1 MAFSNINY
9 ATMRIQ
15 HPVRTGFTSSTKR
28 DPIVLGLLIWS
39 LAMAMTVSQDY
50 VPEQSTTRYL
60 MFNVPIV
67 IAALCR
73 PLTLWNTLSG
83 KAILLTPFVALST
96 VHHVIQGD
104 ITAVLQVG
112 LLVLGIVWF
121 CSEPVR
127 FNHKDIDRLYI
138 AFVAVGFLI
147 WISTD
152 FNRWGLVP
160 GTTDPAYGIWRVS
173 FFSNIAFTGFFSLF
187 VILISTRKG
196 WKKIYNPY
204 VLSLSLYFLIFSYV
218 RTAIICLFLYVICQ
232 YIFKNI
238 KRPSYLFI
246 ISLMISLL
254 SNIFIAYS
262 SSIFSIIQEIPVV
275 SRLFLRGE
283 TQLTEFEIYQQLY
296 RPWLW
301 GEQLKLFVSSPYLMG
316 WGSIPFENLV
326 QNNIFAYGVESGDS
340 VSLPT
345 KLLSQFGLAAVF
357 FWLFLIACLKQAATR
372 LDRWGCSVFPVVFT
386 AMMHWGS
393 IFHVTDPMAI
403 LYFGL
408 LVKGS
413 TLVSEPPALAMA
425 DTPNQLKQLPSV

>member
-1 MAFSNINY
+1 MAFSNLNY

-15 HPVRTGFTSSTKR
+15 HPVYAGLTSSAMR
-28 DPIVLGLLIWS
+28 DPIVLGLLTYS
-39 LAMAMTVSQDY
+39 LMMAMTVSQDY
-50 VPEQSTTRYL
+50 APEQSTIRYL
-60 MFNVPIV
+60 MFTVPIV

-73 PLTLWNTLSG
+73 PLALWTTLGG
-83 KAILLTPFVALST
+83 KAMWLAPFLLLAT
-96 VHHVIQGD
+96 VHHAIQGD
-104 ITAVLQVG
+104 LTAVLQVG
-112 LLVLGIVWF
+112 LLVLGVIWF

-127 FNHKDIDRLYI
+127 FNHKDIGRLYI
-138 AFVAVGFLI
+138 AFVVIGLLV

-152 FNRWGLVP
+152 FNRWGLIP

-187 VILISTRKG
+187 VILISTKNG
-196 WKKIYNPY
+196 WKKIDNPY
-204 VLSLSLYFLIFSYV
+204 IFLLAAYFLIFSYV
-218 RTAIICLFLYVICQ
+218 RTAILCLILYIICQ
-232 YIFKNI
+232 YVFKNI
-238 KRPSYLFI
+238 KRPYYLFI
-246 ISLMISLL
+246 TSMLISIIA
-254 SNIFIAYS
+254 NIFIAYS
-262 SSIFSIIQEIPVV
+262 SSIFSIIQEIPLI

-301 GEQLKLFVSSPYLMG
+301 GEQLKLFVSSPYWMG

-326 QNNIFAYGVESGDS
+326 QNNIFDFGVESGDS

-357 FWLFLIACLKQAATR
+357 FWIFLIACLKQAADR

-393 IFHVTDPMAI
+393 MFHVTDPMAV

-413 TLVSEPPALAMA
+413 TLVSAPSVPAMA
-425 DTPNQLKQLPSV
+425 ATPNQLKQFPGV